1 MALFPLSPNQQIQSI
16 SMVSEAS
23 LILSC
28 ISHPS
33 RSIWTKEQVR
43 SLPVGAL
50 GSVLSDGGGR
60 PEDLEA
66 LRSRSVGFYKELEKS
81 TALAI

>member
-1 MALFPLSPNQQIQSI
+1 MALFPLSPHRQMQSI
-16 SMVSEAS
+16 PMVAEVS

-28 ISHPS
+28 ISHSS

-43 SLPVGAL
+43 SLPVDAL
-50 GSVLSDGGGR
+50 GSVLSDRGGR

-66 LRSRSVGFYKELEKS
+66 LGPRSVGFYKELEKS
-81 TALAI
+81 TTLAI

>member
-1 MALFPLSPNQQIQSI
+1 MALFPLSPNRQIQSI
-16 SMVSEAS
+16 STVSEAS

-50 GSVLSDGGGR
+50 GSDLSDGGGR

-66 LRSRSVGFYKELEKS
+66 LRSCLVGFYKELEKS
-81 TALAI
+81 TTLAI

>member
-1 MALFPLSPNQQIQSI
+1 
-16 SMVSEAS
+16 MVSEAS

-33 RSIWTKEQVR
+33 RSVWTEEQVR

-60 PEDLEA
+60 PEDFEA

-81 TALAI
+81 TSLAI